1 MASLLRHKAF
11 NPAAVMAAAIALGL
25 AAAAPVRAEQA
36 PDPGQP
42 APQVG
47 GKHRQAELPPLQL
60 DRLIEIALQE
70 NPQLQAL
77 RERITARRAEVPQ
90 ARSLPD
96 PMLAVSF
103 DDVFGLDRG
112 IMLEAR
118 QMIPWPG
125 KLRLMSEAAA
135 LSAER
140 TVTDYTE
147 KAYEIVAQV
156 KQTYYDLYFLDK
168 SIEITLANKDLLA
181 DFVKLAETK
190 YSVGAGIQQ
199 DVLRAQ
205 VAQSRILGELLM
217 LRQQRIS
224 ARARLN
230 ALLNRP
236 PDAPLGAAAELT
248 RSRVALSQAALQEMA
263 LERRAML
270 KGMRL
275 MTAEAQSMRALAQR
289 ELKPDLELRLGVSPA
304 QEMGSRAQVT
314 GMVMLTLPLYRR
326 TKQDKAIEQRAAEVA
341 AAQSDYE
348 AQKTMVSAMTGELV
362 AMLEQSDRQAELLR
376 TGIIPQAQLSLE
388 SARAGYQVNR
398 VDFLTL
404 LDNQMALYD
413 DLRDYYRAV
422 TDYDKGVADLERTV
436 GTPLGGTQPG
446 AAPSTGSGQVVPHA
460 GARSPDRAQR

>member
-1 MASLLRHKAF
+1 
-11 NPAAVMAAAIALGL
+11 
-25 AAAAPVRAEQA
+25 
-36 PDPGQP
+36 
-42 APQVG
+42 
-47 GKHRQAELPPLQL
+47 
-60 DRLIEIALQE
+60 
-70 NPQLQAL
+70 
-77 RERITARRAEVPQ
+77 
-90 ARSLPD
+90 
-96 PMLAVSF
+96 
-103 DDVFGLDRG
+103 
-112 IMLEAR
+112 
-118 QMIPWPG
+118 
-125 KLRLMSEAAA
+125 
-135 LSAER
+135 
-140 TVTDYTE
+140 VT
-147 KAYEIVAQV
+147 
-156 KQTYYDLYFLDK
+156 
-168 SIEITLANKDLLA
+168 
-181 DFVKLAETK
+181 LAETK
-190 YSVGAGIQQ
+190 YAVGAGIQQ

-236 PDAPLGAAAELT
+236 PEAPLGPTAEF
-248 RSRVALSQAALQEMA
+248 SRHRVTLPQSA
-263 LERRAML
+263 LEEIALARRAML

-275 MTAEAQSMRALAQR
+275 MTAEAQTMRALAVR

-348 AQKTMVSAMTGELV
+348 AQKTMVSAMIGELV
-362 AMLEQSDRQAELLR
+362 AMLEQGDRQAELLR

-422 TDYDKGVADLERTV
+422 TDYEKALADLERTV
-436 GTPLGGTQPG
+436 GTPLDESRETPPG
-446 AAPSTGSGQVVPHA
+446 AA
-460 GARSPDRAQR
+460 ARGEEVKER